1 MSNAMSGESEADD
14 SAMSSDSPN
23 SDRPIRAIIVDDE
36 ALARRGIELR
46 LARFADVTVVAQCEN
61 GRTALEAITREKPD
75 LMFLDIQM
83 PGMSGFDVLARL
95 PHESLPMIV
104 FVTAFDRYALE
115 AFDAQAMD
123 YLLKPINDT
132 RFEQALDRVRS
143 AWRQRKA
150 LAQREK
156 LLELLARMQGAG
168 SVDEQTL
175 RQHLAADAPQY
186 PEILPIRDDAG
197 TVRLDVSR
205 IDWIDAAGDYM
216 CVHADGRTY
225 VLRETMKSLEAV
237 LDPRRFQRVHR
248 STIVNVQ
255 RVRRLRPHTNG
266 EYFLMLEDGQEIK
279 LSRSYRD
286 RVDQWL
292 QRR

>member
-1 MSNAMSGESEADD
+1 MT
-14 SAMSSDSPN
+14 
-23 SDRPIRAIIVDDE
+23 DRPIRAIVVDDE
-36 ALARRGIELR
+36 ELARRGIEIR
-46 LARFADVTVVAQCEN
+46 LAAHTDVTIVGMCEN
-61 GRTALEAITREKPD
+61 GREAIEAIAREKPD

-95 PHESLPMIV
+95 PHDALPMIV
-104 FVTAFDRYALE
+104 FVTAFDRFALE
-115 AFDAQAMD
+115 AFEAQALD
-123 YLLKPINDT
+123 YLLKPINDV
-132 RFEQALDRVRS
+132 RFTQALERVRS
-143 AWRQRKA
+143 LWRQRSA
-150 LAQREK
+150 IAQRDK
-156 LLELLARMQGAG
+156 LMELIASTRG
-168 SVDEQTL
+168 SGSLDEEAL
-175 RQHLAADAPQY
+175 RQQLAEAVGPEY
-186 PEILPIRDDAG
+186 PEVLPIRDDHG

-237 LDPRRFQRVHR
+237 LDPKIFQRVHR
-248 STIVNVQ
+248 STIVNIQ

-266 EYFLMLEDGQEIK
+266 EYFLTLDDGQEIK

-286 RVDQWL
+286 RVDQLL

>member
-1 MSNAMSGESEADD
+1 MDNA
-14 SAMSSDSPN
+14 
-23 SDRPIRAIIVDDE
+23 PIRTIIVDDE
-36 ALARRGIELR
+36 ELARRGIELR
-46 LARFADVTVVAQCEN
+46 LAQHPDVTIVQQCVN
-61 GRTALEAITREKPD
+61 GREAIAAITEQQPD

-83 PGMSGFDVLARL
+83 PGISGFEVLARL
-95 PHESLPMIV
+95 PQESLPMVI
-104 FVTAFDRYALE
+104 FVTAYDRYALD
-115 AFDAQAMD
+115 AFEAQAID

-132 RFEQALDRVRS
+132 RFVQALDRVRTY
-143 AWRQRKA
+143 WQQRNA
-150 LAQREK
+150 LTQREQLMK
-156 LLELLARMQGAG
+156 LLASTQGSG
-168 SVDEQTL
+168 TVDEQTL
-175 RQHLAADAPQY
+175 REYLDADREPQY
-186 PEILPIRDDAG
+186 PQILPIRDDAG
-197 TVRLDVSR
+197 TVRVDVTT

-237 LDPRRFQRVHR
+237 LDPKIFQRVHR

-266 EYFLMLEDGQEIK
+266 EYFLTLDDGQEIK

-286 RVDQWL
+286 RVDQLL

>member
-1 MSNAMSGESEADD
+1 MDNA
-14 SAMSSDSPN
+14 
-23 SDRPIRAIIVDDE
+23 PIRTIIVDDE
-36 ALARRGIELR
+36 ELARRGIELR
-46 LARFADVTVVAQCEN
+46 LAQHPDVTIVRQCVN
-61 GRTALEAITREKPD
+61 GREAIAAITEEKPD

-83 PGMSGFDVLARL
+83 PGISGFEVLARL
-95 PHESLPMIV
+95 PQESLPMVI
-104 FVTAFDRYALE
+104 FVTAYDRYALD
-115 AFDAQAMD
+115 AFEAQAID

-132 RFEQALDRVRS
+132 RFVQALDRVRTY
-143 AWRQRKA
+143 WQRKNA
-150 LAQREK
+150 LAQREQLMK
-156 LLELLARMQGAG
+156 LLASTQGSG
-168 SVDEQTL
+168 TVDEQTL
-175 RQHLAADAPQY
+175 REYLDADREPQY
-186 PEILPIRDDAG
+186 PQILPIRDDAG
-197 TVRLDVSR
+197 TVRVDVTT

-237 LDPRRFQRVHR
+237 LDPKIFQRVHR

-266 EYFLMLEDGQEIK
+266 EYFLTLDDGQEIK

-286 RVDQWL
+286 RVDQLL

>member
-1 MSNAMSGESEADD
+1 M
-14 SAMSSDSPN
+14 

-36 ALARRGIELR
+36 ELARRGIEIR
-46 LARFADVTVVAQCEN
+46 LAGHTDVTIVGQCEN
-61 GRTALEAITREKPD
+61 GREAIEAVAREKPD

-95 PHESLPMIV
+95 PHDALPMVV
-104 FVTAFDRYALE
+104 FVTAFDRYALD
-115 AFDAQAMD
+115 AFEAQALD
-123 YLLKPINDT
+123 YLLKPINDV
-132 RFEQALDRVRS
+132 RFTQALERVRS
-143 AWRQRKA
+143 YWRQRAA
-150 LAQREK
+150 LAQRDK
-156 LLELLARMQGAG
+156 LMQLLAATRG
-168 SVDEQTL
+168 SGSLDEEAL
-175 RQHLAADAPQY
+175 REQLSATVGPEY
-186 PEILPIRDDAG
+186 PEVLPIRDDHG

-237 LDPRRFQRVHR
+237 LDPKIFQRVHR
-248 STIVNVQ
+248 STIVNIQ

-266 EYFLMLEDGQEIK
+266 EYFLTLDDGQEIK

-286 RVDQWL
+286 RVDQLL